1 MFICHFST
9 LHAFRKKMIDL
20 ASNLRMFGVGSLASV
35 WSPLIGIEKLAALF
49 PVIDISMSATLVPA
63 NKHDVTGTA

>member
-1 MFICHFST
+1 
-9 LHAFRKKMIDL
+9 MIDL